1 ALAAG
6 ELTDLAD
13 RRWSGLSG
21 GERARGLMAATAS
34 PRSGDGWEPTLAAA
48 LLGADRAPH
57 LPPDA
62 LSGPPSGEDAGGALL
77 V

>member
-1 ALAAG
+1 MEAV
-6 ELTDLAD
+6 D
-13 RRWSGLSG
+13 R
-21 GERARGLMAATAS
+21 AT
-34 PRSGDGWEPTLAAA
+34 DGWEPTLAAA

-77 V
+77 VRLAAHGLYHLAGTGRAAETLHPLP